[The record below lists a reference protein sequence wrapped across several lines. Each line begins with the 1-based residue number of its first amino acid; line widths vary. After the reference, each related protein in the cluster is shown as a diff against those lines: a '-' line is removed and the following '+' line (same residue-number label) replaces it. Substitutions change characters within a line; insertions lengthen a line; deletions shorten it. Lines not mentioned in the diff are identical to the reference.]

1 VQILVSLV
9 TTLPALTTQI
19 EQHVVYTLKD
29 EESPLEVRLIGDQVF
44 EVIGEQLIKLYQRT
58 DLSQEESA
66 KRFAR
71 QLKAL
76 GVDDLLR
83 KKGAQDGATVYIDT
97 LTFEFKD

>member
-1 VQILVSLV
+1 MKKKPIEVS
-9 TTLPALTTQI
+9 I
-19 EQHVVYTLKD
+19 
-29 EESPLEVRLIGDQVF
+29 IGDQVF
-44 EVIGEQLIKLYQRT
+44 EVTGDQVIKLYQRS

-83 KKGAQDGATVYIDT
+83 KKGAKNGATVYIDT